1 MSVELIRGV
10 YDYHWWANRRLFG
23 VTVALGEEVA
33 GREVGPQFSFP
44 TLRRMFTHVY
54 GADWLW
60 LNRWKGGSPTPL
72 SPSSIPSLVELRAR
86 WDAFEKE
93 QQAFI
98 DALTEADPGRMVDY
112 KNPEGKAYRVAL
124 GPLLHHVP
132 NHATHHRSEIATMIT
147 MVSGS
152 PPDTGRAT
160 YELVRSGQLTS

>member
-1 MSVELIRGV
+1 MSLELIHGL
-10 YDYHWWANRRLFG
+10 YDYHRWANRRLFA
-23 VTVALGEEVA
+23 VTVLLGEDAA
-33 GREVGPQFSFP
+33 GRKIGSHFSYP

-72 SPSSIPSLVELRAR
+72 SPSSIPSLAELRER
-86 WDAFEKE
+86 WDALEKE
-93 QQAFI
+93 QQAFL
-98 DALTEADPGRMVDY
+98 DALTEADLGRLVDY
-112 KNPEGKAYRVAL
+112 KNIDGKAYRVPL

-132 NHATHHRSEIATMIT
+132 NHATHHRSEIATMLT

-160 YELVRSGQLTS
+160 YELVKSGQLTP